1 MKKLALI
8 PVIVSALSVNVVA
21 KEQPV
26 DELFKVMSIETQ
38 LTSGFEAMLPMIEK
52 IAADLK
58 LDNEGKAELV
68 DIFRAWFRE
77 DIDRDKI
84 YQQMKQLY
92 VQAFSDYEIRE
103 ITAFYQTAIGKKFIA
118 ALPNLMKDGAQIGM
132 QEAQVKQVKLMER
145 LKPFLEKHK
154 PEK

>member
-1 MKKLALI
+1 MKKLILI
-8 PVIVSALSVNVVA
+8 PAIFSALALNVVA

-38 LTSGFEAMLPMIEK
+38 LASGFEAMLPMIEQ

-58 LDNEGKAELV
+58 LDNEGKAELI
-68 DIFRAWFRE
+68 DIFRTWFRE

-92 VQAFSDYEIRE
+92 VQAFSDDEIRE
-103 ITAFYQTAIGKKFIA
+103 ITAFYQTAIGKKFIEV
-118 ALPNLMKDGAQIGM
+118 LPNLMKDGAQIGM
-132 QEAQVKQVKLMER
+132 QEAQVKQAKLMAR

-154 PEK
+154 AEK

>member
-1 MKKLALI
+1 MKKLTLI
-8 PVIVSALSVNVVA
+8 PVIFSALSLNVVA

-38 LTSGFEAMLPMIEK
+38 LASGFEAMLPMIEQ

-58 LDNEGKAELV
+58 LDNEGKAELI
-68 DIFRAWFRE
+68 DIFRTWFRE

-92 VQAFSDYEIRE
+92 VQAFSDDEIRE
-103 ITAFYQTAIGKKFIA
+103 ITAFYQTAIGKKFIEV
-118 ALPNLMKDGAQIGM
+118 LPNLMKDGAQIGM
-132 QEAQVKQVKLMER
+132 QEAQVKQAKLMTR

-154 PEK
+154 AEK